1 MIVTMSKVEIAGPKD
16 LLPKAL
22 GLLRKLGIFQV
33 EPGAVGFIEK
43 EEERY
48 VRSFAFDEKTAVER
62 AYLDN
67 IRLKIDE
74 LLSYLPKVPVRE
86 SYIDPAVIADAVA
99 RTVDR
104 HASYAKERSET
115 RDAHQKERAELE
127 RYGIFLGALAS
138 LLGSTKETPDLDF
151 IGFTIREPDMVE
163 RIQDVI
169 SRITNWKFG
178 LQTETAED
186 GTLVGLITVE
196 KGIADRVRKTLSDE
210 QVPEFTFPAAFGSFT
225 FPEKTAYVRDRIAKV
240 TVELDRIGDELSR
253 FAQRWT
259 PLYRSA
265 RSWLDDRLS
274 ILKTT
279 AFAFET
285 RMCFFIHGWMP
296 SRELTT
302 LREKMNQAFGPK
314 VVLEERELRE
324 EDLERVPIVLRNPAY
339 FRPFELLTGLLPLP
353 AYTSYDPTPFLG
365 VFFPIFF
372 GIILGDAGYGLVLAV
387 LALYLRK
394 KFRQNRAVRDG
405 ATVLLIS
412 SFYVVFFGV
421 VFAEFFGDL
430 PERLF
435 HIQPICIERRTAIVP
450 MMLFALAIGAAHILL
465 GLLLGAVSAFRRN
478 VKREG
483 LSKVL
488 NVVLIVCII
497 AVVASLFGFFPEVLT
512 RPLVLLI
519 LFLTPVL
526 FFAGGVLAPL
536 ELLKSIGNIISY
548 LRITAVGLSSVLL
561 AFTANTLGGLTGDVV
576 TGVAV
581 AGLLHLLNIVLGV
594 FSPAIHSL
602 RLHYVEFFSKFIE
615 HGGRKFEPLKK

>member
-1 MIVTMSKVEIAGPKD
+1 
-16 LLPKAL
+16 
-22 GLLRKLGIFQV
+22 
-33 EPGAVGFIEK
+33 
-43 EEERY
+43 
-48 VRSFAFDEKTAVER
+48 
-62 AYLDN
+62 
-67 IRLKIDE
+67 
-74 LLSYLPKVPVRE
+74 
-86 SYIDPAVIADAVA
+86 
-99 RTVDR
+99 
-104 HASYAKERSET
+104 
-115 RDAHQKERAELE
+115 
-127 RYGIFLGALAS
+127 
-138 LLGSTKETPDLDF
+138 
-151 IGFTIREPDMVE
+151 
-163 RIQDVI
+163 
-169 SRITNWKFG
+169 
-178 LQTETAED
+178 
-186 GTLVGLITVE
+186 
-196 KGIADRVRKTLSDE
+196 
-210 QVPEFTFPAAFGSFT
+210 
-225 FPEKTAYVRDRIAKV
+225 V
-240 TVELDRIGDELSR
+240 TVELDRIGDELFR
-253 FAQRWT
+253 LAQRWT

-265 RSWLDDRLS
+265 LSWLDDRLS

-314 VVLEERELRE
+314 VVLEERALRE

-339 FRPFELLTGLLPLP
+339 FKPFELLTGLLPLP

-394 KFRQNRAVRDG
+394 KFRQNRVVRDG

-421 VFAEFFGDL
+421 IFAEFFGDL

-450 MMLFALAIGAAHILL
+450 MMLFALAIGTAHVIL
-465 GLLLGAVSAFRRN
+465 GLLLGAVSAFRRK

-488 NVVLIVCII
+488 NVVIIVCII

-536 ELLKSIGNIISY
+536 EREEHRKPSPIP
-548 LRITAVGLSSVLL
+548 ITAIGLTSSPGLCGTRWRPHGRRGHRRGRGGAAASVEHRSGRVFARHPFAPAPLCGVFQQVHRARGEEVRAVEEIESSATENTEVTEVKDHKNVIYERLKRKIFSVLS
-561 AFTANTLGGLTGDVV
+561 ACT
-576 TGVAV
+576 
-581 AGLLHLLNIVLGV
+581 
-594 FSPAIHSL
+594 
-602 RLHYVEFFSKFIE
+602 
-615 HGGRKFEPLKK
+615 